1 MAPALLH
8 VLLLSLAQAGEVI
21 HHPPISEAEWQR
33 RLARTARVGTSPAC
47 PPELAAAVAA
57 SGLLSIEL
65 FALSCG
71 NVTIGGNT
79 IPDAACMT
87 EAAINAS
94 ILCGGSVF
102 LPPSKGWTFARTVFI
117 NDRGPSIVGAESIG
131 GGAAQFAVPP
141 QARIRGPVAGPAF
154 CVGCKQL
161 TGGFGAQFVSFENLQ
176 IAGYGSAVWV
186 NHSAE
191 VRFKNVAATAQNDYD
206 GVNTTKGEQLYYA
219 FIRPSNHRY
228 VSVCD
233 LSRTLPTSD
242 L

>member
-1 MAPALLH
+1 MMRLGRSDIAMMMVPT
-8 VLLLSLAQAGEVI
+8 LLLLVSLAQAGEVAR
-21 HHPPISEAEWQR
+21 HPPISEAEWQR
-33 RLARTARVGTSPAC
+33 RRARAVVGTAPAAAAAASC
-47 PPELAAAVAA
+47 PAELAAAVAA

-71 NVTIGGNT
+71 NITIGGNS

-87 EAAINAS
+87 ESAVNAS

-117 NDRGPSIVGAESIG
+117 NGQGPSIVGAESIG

-154 CVGCKQL
+154 CVGCKAL

-176 IAGYGSAVWV
+176 IVGWGSAVWV

-191 VRFKNVAATAQNDYD
+191 VRFKNVAASAQNDYD
-206 GVNTTKGEQLYYA
+206 GVNTTKGEWLCM
-219 FIRPSNHRY
+219 S
-228 VSVCD
+228 
-233 LSRTLPTSD
+233 
-242 L
+242 